1 MTTAPPSRKS
11 PGFLPIWMNAFSAAM
26 VLVPPVSSSTP
37 STSRGSCATGDDQ
50 SVCVSGTQLRAVTSP
65 PSEVN
70 SLTKPA
76 AWVYGKE

>member
-1 MTTAPPSRKS
+1 MTDEPPSRNL
-11 PGFLPIWMNAFSAAM
+11 PGSLPIWMNAFSAAM

-37 STSRGSCATGDDQ
+37 STSRGQLRHRGGPVGLGQRAP
-50 SVCVSGTQLRAVTSP
+50 SVRAVTSP

-76 AWVYGKE
+76 ACVYG

>member
-1 MTTAPPSRKS
+1 
-11 PGFLPIWMNAFSAAM
+11 MNAFSAAM

-37 STSRGSCATGDDQ
+37 STSRGSWATGEDQ
-50 SVCVSGTQLRAVTSP
+50 SVWVSGTQVRDVTEP

>member
-1 MTTAPPSRKS
+1 MTDEPPSRNL

-26 VLVPPVSSSTP
+26 VLVPPVSSRTP
-37 STSRGSCATGDDQ
+37 STSRGSCATGEDQ
-50 SVCVSGTQLRAVTSP
+50 SVWVSGTQLRAVTLP

-76 AWVYGKE
+76 AWV